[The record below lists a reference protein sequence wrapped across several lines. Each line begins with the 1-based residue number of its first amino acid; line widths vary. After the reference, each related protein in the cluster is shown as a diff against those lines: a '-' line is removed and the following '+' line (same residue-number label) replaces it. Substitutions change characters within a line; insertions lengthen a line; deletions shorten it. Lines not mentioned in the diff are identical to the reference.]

1 MEQQLLIDFGS
12 FVDLNQKVID
22 KYFNLNNFIVDEF
35 NAWYNGEYLFLPNT
49 DDNGNFD
56 VLKVIAVNFAAP
68 LFNYYLKINNDFNN
82 FGFDINQIKLT
93 DSKLNEI
100 IEQNKLNIDE
110 NNMEYYCYDFFQN
123 YCDLMRNIN
132 FDNVL
137 LDIYESKAEFYS
149 RFNK

>member
-1 MEQQLLIDFGS
+1 MKKELLIDFGS

-35 NAWYNGEYLFLPNT
+35 NAWYNGEYVFLPNT
-49 DDNGNFD
+49 DENGNFD

-68 LFNYYLKINNDFNN
+68 LLNYYFKINDDFVN

-100 IEQNKLNIDE
+100 IEQGKLNIDE
-110 NNMEYYCYDFFQN
+110 NNFEYYCDLIQKYF
-123 YCDLMRNIN
+123 DLMRNIN
-132 FDNVL
+132 FDNIL
-137 LDIYESKAEFYS
+137 LDIYETKTDFYS
-149 RFNK
+149 SFNK